1 MNKKKLAKSVVG
13 IALIVSVAI
22 LIVVCVGK
30 IKHIQNKKNIIGTWK
45 NANAEEVFTFQEN
58 GGLVV
63 NKDMPELGITCGN
76 ALYSISSSN
85 MIFVEQRD
93 NSVNFEIEVDQNE
106 LTIFFMGHKSITIK
120 YRADESLVI
129 SIVSYRLYFIIYG
142 RAKEISYF
150 IEILLTDFFSFLCS
164 FIKCYTIPYSSHSP
178 NLAFLNQDT
187 NGHIL
192 VDCQSP
198 VHPTFVES

>member
-93 NSVNFEIEVDQNE
+93 NSVNFEIEGKYVIICT
-106 LTIFFMGHKSITIK
+106 LPLKKTCRPSGGTFYFFFLVRNPSGNSFDHGKSRFRSSGFGK
-120 YRADESLVI
+120 
-129 SIVSYRLYFIIYG
+129 G
-142 RAKEISYF
+142 P
-150 IEILLTDFFSFLCS
+150 ILR
-164 FIKCYTIPYSSHSP
+164 SSS
-178 NLAFLNQDT
+178 NT
-187 NGHIL
+187 
-192 VDCQSP
+192 
-198 VHPTFVES
+198 

>member
-85 MIFVEQRD
+85 EYSCAITPQVRQAGNRL
-93 NSVNFEIEVDQNE
+93 SG
-106 LTIFFMGHKSITIK
+106 LTETA
-120 YRADESLVI
+120 YASL
-129 SIVSYRLYFIIYG
+129 
-142 RAKEISYF
+142 
-150 IEILLTDFFSFLCS
+150 
-164 FIKCYTIPYSSHSP
+164 
-178 NLAFLNQDT
+178 LA
-187 NGHIL
+187 
-192 VDCQSP
+192 
-198 VHPTFVES
+198 

>member
-85 MIFVEQRD
+85 MIFGYTGAVKPPVRMTGNRE
-93 NSVNFEIEVDQNE
+93 S
-106 LTIFFMGHKSITIK
+106 GHKETGMCAAEPPS
-120 YRADESLVI
+120 RRRCSSGWAPVN
-129 SIVSYRLYFIIYG
+129 G
-142 RAKEISYF
+142 
-150 IEILLTDFFSFLCS
+150 LLLLF
-164 FIKCYTIPYSSHSP
+164 
-178 NLAFLNQDT
+178 A
-187 NGHIL
+187 
-192 VDCQSP
+192 
-198 VHPTFVES
+198 

>member
-93 NSVNFEIEVDQNE
+93 NSVNFEIEGKRQTMRQSLKSTPPIIGDVASCIRPEDY
-106 LTIFFMGHKSITIK
+106 LTM
-120 YRADESLVI
+120 A
-129 SIVSYRLYFIIYG
+129 
-142 RAKEISYF
+142 
-150 IEILLTDFFSFLCS
+150 
-164 FIKCYTIPYSSHSP
+164 
-178 NLAFLNQDT
+178 
-187 NGHIL
+187 
-192 VDCQSP
+192 
-198 VHPTFVES
+198 

>member
-1 MNKKKLAKSVVG
+1 MQTQIYLNREFPPN
-13 IALIVSVAI
+13 
-22 LIVVCVGK
+22 
-30 IKHIQNKKNIIGTWK
+30 QKNIIGTWK

-106 LTIFFMGHKSITIK
+106 LTIFFMGHKYWELTKQQLHIK
-120 YRADESLVI
+120 R
-129 SIVSYRLYFIIYG
+129 
-142 RAKEISYF
+142 
-150 IEILLTDFFSFLCS
+150 
-164 FIKCYTIPYSSHSP
+164 YS
-178 NLAFLNQDT
+178 
-187 NGHIL
+187 
-192 VDCQSP
+192 
-198 VHPTFVES
+198 

>member
-1 MNKKKLAKSVVG
+1 MKLYKKKILNVNVG
-13 IALIVSVAI
+13 KCLLVSLITFVIRYFYANVYLGFHNSLV
-22 LIVVCVGK
+22 IVVCVGK

-106 LTIFFMGHKSITIK
+106 LTIFFMGHK
-120 YRADESLVI
+120 YWE
-129 SIVSYRLYFIIYG
+129 
-142 RAKEISYF
+142 
-150 IEILLTDFFSFLCS
+150 LT
-164 FIKCYTIPYSSHSP
+164 K
-178 NLAFLNQDT
+178 
-187 NGHIL
+187 
-192 VDCQSP
+192 
-198 VHPTFVES
+198 

>member
-1 MNKKKLAKSVVG
+1 MCIYSIKEIYVIEPNKAALNYRNIWRSFSGTVALKVRAGGSEIPG
-13 IALIVSVAI
+13 IITI

-106 LTIFFMGHKSITIK
+106 LTIFFMGHK
-120 YRADESLVI
+120 YWE
-129 SIVSYRLYFIIYG
+129 
-142 RAKEISYF
+142 
-150 IEILLTDFFSFLCS
+150 LT
-164 FIKCYTIPYSSHSP
+164 K
-178 NLAFLNQDT
+178 
-187 NGHIL
+187 
-192 VDCQSP
+192 
-198 VHPTFVES
+198 

>member
-45 NANAEEVFTFQEN
+45 NANA
-58 GGLVV
+58 
-63 NKDMPELGITCGN
+63 
-76 ALYSISSSN
+76 LYSISSSN

-106 LTIFFMGHKSITIK
+106 LTIFFMGHK
-120 YRADESLVI
+120 YWE
-129 SIVSYRLYFIIYG
+129 
-142 RAKEISYF
+142 
-150 IEILLTDFFSFLCS
+150 LT
-164 FIKCYTIPYSSHSP
+164 K
-178 NLAFLNQDT
+178 
-187 NGHIL
+187 
-192 VDCQSP
+192 
-198 VHPTFVES
+198 

>member
-45 NANAEEVFTFQEN
+45 NANGKEVFTFQEN

-76 ALYSISSSN
+76 VLYSISSSN

-106 LTIFFMGHKSITIK
+106 LTIFFMGHK
-120 YRADESLVI
+120 YWE
-129 SIVSYRLYFIIYG
+129 
-142 RAKEISYF
+142 
-150 IEILLTDFFSFLCS
+150 LT
-164 FIKCYTIPYSSHSP
+164 K
-178 NLAFLNQDT
+178 
-187 NGHIL
+187 
-192 VDCQSP
+192 
-198 VHPTFVES
+198 

>member
-45 NANAEEVFTFQEN
+45 NANAEEVFT
-58 GGLVV
+58 
-63 NKDMPELGITCGN
+63 LGITCGN

-106 LTIFFMGHKSITIK
+106 LTIFFMGHK
-120 YRADESLVI
+120 YWE
-129 SIVSYRLYFIIYG
+129 
-142 RAKEISYF
+142 
-150 IEILLTDFFSFLCS
+150 LT
-164 FIKCYTIPYSSHSP
+164 K
-178 NLAFLNQDT
+178 
-187 NGHIL
+187 
-192 VDCQSP
+192 
-198 VHPTFVES
+198 

>member
-85 MIFVEQRD
+85 MIFVAYKA
-93 NSVNFEIEVDQNE
+93 I
-106 LTIFFMGHKSITIK
+106 LMISITIK

>member
-106 LTIFFMGHKSITIK
+106 LTIFFIGHK
-120 YRADESLVI
+120 YWE
-129 SIVSYRLYFIIYG
+129 
-142 RAKEISYF
+142 
-150 IEILLTDFFSFLCS
+150 LT
-164 FIKCYTIPYSSHSP
+164 K
-178 NLAFLNQDT
+178 
-187 NGHIL
+187 
-192 VDCQSP
+192 
-198 VHPTFVES
+198 

>member
-63 NKDMPELGITCGN
+63 NKDMPELGITCG
-76 ALYSISSSN
+76 
-85 MIFVEQRD
+85 
-93 NSVNFEIEVDQNE
+93 
-106 LTIFFMGHKSITIK
+106 
-120 YRADESLVI
+120 DESLVI

>member
-22 LIVVCVGK
+22 L
-30 IKHIQNKKNIIGTWK
+30 IGTWK

-106 LTIFFMGHKSITIK
+106 LTIFFMGHK
-120 YRADESLVI
+120 YWE
-129 SIVSYRLYFIIYG
+129 
-142 RAKEISYF
+142 
-150 IEILLTDFFSFLCS
+150 LT
-164 FIKCYTIPYSSHSP
+164 K
-178 NLAFLNQDT
+178 
-187 NGHIL
+187 
-192 VDCQSP
+192 
-198 VHPTFVES
+198 

>member
-22 LIVVCVGK
+22 L
-30 IKHIQNKKNIIGTWK
+30 IIGTWK

-106 LTIFFMGHKSITIK
+106 LTIFFMGHK
-120 YRADESLVI
+120 YWE
-129 SIVSYRLYFIIYG
+129 
-142 RAKEISYF
+142 
-150 IEILLTDFFSFLCS
+150 LT
-164 FIKCYTIPYSSHSP
+164 K
-178 NLAFLNQDT
+178 
-187 NGHIL
+187 
-192 VDCQSP
+192 
-198 VHPTFVES
+198 

>member
-1 MNKKKLAKSVVG
+1 MFIMFNPSRRTLKPAPHESPSRQTLKLYPHETSPSTT
-13 IALIVSVAI
+13 L
-22 LIVVCVGK
+22 
-30 IKHIQNKKNIIGTWK
+30 NT
-45 NANAEEVFTFQEN
+45 
-58 GGLVV
+58 
-63 NKDMPELGITCGN
+63 
-76 ALYSISSSN
+76 
-85 MIFVEQRD
+85 
-93 NSVNFEIEVDQNE
+93 
-106 LTIFFMGHKSITIK
+106 
-120 YRADESLVI
+120 LVI

>member
-1 MNKKKLAKSVVG
+1 LNKKKLAKSVVG

-58 GGLVV
+58 GVLVV

-76 ALYSISSSN
+76 VLYSISSSN

-106 LTIFFMGHKSITIK
+106 LTIFFMGHK
-120 YRADESLVI
+120 YWE
-129 SIVSYRLYFIIYG
+129 
-142 RAKEISYF
+142 
-150 IEILLTDFFSFLCS
+150 LT
-164 FIKCYTIPYSSHSP
+164 K
-178 NLAFLNQDT
+178 
-187 NGHIL
+187 
-192 VDCQSP
+192 
-198 VHPTFVES
+198 

>member
-63 NKDMPELGITCGN
+63 NKDMPELCKFRFIGSPIPLAT
-76 ALYSISSSN
+76 
-85 MIFVEQRD
+85 
-93 NSVNFEIEVDQNE
+93 DQC
-106 LTIFFMGHKSITIK
+106 F
-120 YRADESLVI
+120 
-129 SIVSYRLYFIIYG
+129 RL
-142 RAKEISYF
+142 
-150 IEILLTDFFSFLCS
+150 
-164 FIKCYTIPYSSHSP
+164 
-178 NLAFLNQDT
+178 
-187 NGHIL
+187 
-192 VDCQSP
+192 
-198 VHPTFVES
+198 

>member
-76 ALYSISSSN
+76 ALYSISSSAY
-85 MIFVEQRD
+85 
-93 NSVNFEIEVDQNE
+93 
-106 LTIFFMGHKSITIK
+106 GHFPRPSGPRSPARQGHIK
-120 YRADESLVI
+120 RPVL
-129 SIVSYRLYFIIYG
+129 RL
-142 RAKEISYF
+142 AEP
-150 IEILLTDFFSFLCS
+150 SFLR
-164 FIKCYTIPYSSHSP
+164 P
-178 NLAFLNQDT
+178 ANQ
-187 NGHIL
+187 
-192 VDCQSP
+192 CC
-198 VHPTFVES
+198 

>member
-1 MNKKKLAKSVVG
+1 MLTNREFHLQTGNLAYKTGFSFTKRESWVTKGILGLLFTKKLAKSVVG

-106 LTIFFMGHKSITIK
+106 LTIFFMGHK
-120 YRADESLVI
+120 YWE
-129 SIVSYRLYFIIYG
+129 
-142 RAKEISYF
+142 
-150 IEILLTDFFSFLCS
+150 LT
-164 FIKCYTIPYSSHSP
+164 K
-178 NLAFLNQDT
+178 
-187 NGHIL
+187 
-192 VDCQSP
+192 
-198 VHPTFVES
+198 